1 MYKGENQKLENQNDF
16 EKFTLDDLYSLKMK
30 VISKYFQVIK
40 LQGQLNFK
48 ETTKND
54 IYPGQA
60 ACLWYIAKNP
70 GISQKQLAEKITVA
84 EPTTSLILK
93 KMEKAGLIV
102 RKPDLEDHRTLKIFL
117 NAKGE
122 KILNDLKRVIP
133 KIVNKA
139 FEGLSKEELNSF
151 YSILEKL
158 HNNILNYLKSEE
170 DIS

>member
-1 MYKGENQKLENQNDF
+1 MENQNDF

-48 ETTKND
+48 EATKKD

-70 GISQKQLAEKITVA
+70 GINQKQLAEKITVA

-102 RKPDLEDHRTLKIFL
+102 RKPDSDDHRTLKIFL
-117 NAKGE
+117 NSKGE
-122 KILNDLKRVIP
+122 KILNDLKRIIP
-133 KIVNKA
+133 KIVNEA

-170 DIS
+170 DIK